1 MLYALYARLETYA
14 DGHSFARGGKPKC
27 AACVREA
34 LEHYLVCP
42 QKRQTRPLL
51 VEAMTEPTAL
61 QSPPRRLRPLP
72 VEAIE
77 APIPQSLPRQRKR
90 LAAPAD

>member
-1 MLYALYARLETYA
+1 MLYARLETYA

-42 QKRQTRPLL
+42 QKRQTRP
-51 VEAMTEPTAL
+51 
-61 QSPPRRLRPLP
+61 RL

-77 APIPQSLPRQRKR
+77 APIPQSPPRQRKR